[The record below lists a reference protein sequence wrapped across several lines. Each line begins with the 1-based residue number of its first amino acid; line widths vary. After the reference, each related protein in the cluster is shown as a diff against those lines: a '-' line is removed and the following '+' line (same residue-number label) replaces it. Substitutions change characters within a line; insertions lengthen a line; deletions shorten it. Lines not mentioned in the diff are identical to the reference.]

1 MKSPLKDGNKIGL
14 LGWIIQEIGTLLLRV
29 IGTAMFGFIAYAM
42 IVTGVVSDGF
52 WFILLL
58 FIIDAII
65 TVIGIASIIIGIC
78 NIVYLIKEFHN
89 NR

>member
-78 NIVYLIKEFHN
+78 NIVYLIKEFRN